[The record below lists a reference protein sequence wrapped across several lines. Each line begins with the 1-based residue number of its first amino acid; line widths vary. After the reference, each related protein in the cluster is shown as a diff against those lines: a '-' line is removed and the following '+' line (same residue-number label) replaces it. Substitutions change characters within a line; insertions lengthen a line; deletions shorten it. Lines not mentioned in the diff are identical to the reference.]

1 MAVVFESRI
10 GRLVES
16 PRILGLPEPW
26 FHLALGLVIAP
37 VFSLTPLLSLI
48 GWYLAAL
55 IHEMGHTAVAW
66 LMGVPAIPALGITA
80 EAATMHGE
88 QLLLLALGIWAG
100 LGFLAWRVERP
111 AARWTFLGIVLVFY
125 PLLAFTDL
133 REVLHH
139 LGGHLG
145 ELAIGG
151 VFLARALSGGF
162 SESQV
167 ERGLYSTL
175 GWFLIG
181 TNLFLTLGLVGSS
194 AARAEY
200 ASNGSYGMANDYV
213 RLANYLSWSLE
224 GVAMLMTVVALVV
237 APAVVGGWWARC
249 ATRDE

>member
-1 MAVVFESRI
+1 MAVIFGTRVATPVGSH
-10 GRLVES
+10 
-16 PRILGLPEPW
+16 RILGLPEPW
-26 FHLALGLVIAP
+26 FHLVLGLVIAP
-37 VFSLTPLLSLI
+37 VFSLAPLLSLV

-55 IHEMGHTAVAW
+55 IHEMGHTAAAW
-66 LMGVPAIPALGITA
+66 LVGVPAVPALGITA

-88 QLLLLALGIWAG
+88 QLVLLALLIWGG

-111 AARWTFLGIVLVFY
+111 AARWTFLGVLLVVY

-162 SESQV
+162 SESQI
-167 ERGLYSTL
+167 ERGLYATL

-181 TNLFLTLGLVGSS
+181 TNLFLTAGLVTSG
-194 AARAEY
+194 AARAKY
-200 ASNGSYGMANDYV
+200 ASNGSYGMENDYV
-213 RLANYLSWSLE
+213 RLADHLGGSLE
-224 GVAMLMTVVALVV
+224 GVAMGMTVVALVV
-237 APAVVGGWWARC
+237 APAIVGAWWMRC
-249 ATRDE
+249 ATRED